1 MICRR
6 HGSLESWNGRF
17 QWLVFHAFRRSISGH
32 LAHSRKFTDA
42 CLYFLDKLK
51 HNFSSTFLP
60 SNWKEIV
67 RRTLLFSDTI
77 VYAFKSFSTNRNFI
91 LFYFII
97 FYFILWLM
105 SPSQERFFSN
115 LASNGI
121 ACLKVW
127 KRKLRRLSLHDKG
140 GPYSECQGNWR
151 GETNKEKRYFTE
163 KLQRCDLWKTRKKVG
178 YSLCHWE
185 SKQFTVELSSKENTW
200 SYV

>member
-51 HNFSSTFLP
+51 HNFSRTFLP

-77 VYAFKSFSTNRNFI
+77 VYALKSFSTNRNFI

-105 SPSQERFFSN
+105 SPTQERFFSN

-121 ACLKVW
+121 ACLKIW

-140 GPYSECQGNWR
+140 ALTQNVKATKGAKQIR
-151 GETNKEKRYFTE
+151 RKDIFTE
-163 KLQRCDLWKTRKKVG
+163 KLQRWDLRKTRKKVG
-178 YSLCHWE
+178 YSLSPWE
-185 SKQFTVELSSKENTW
+185 SKQLTVELSSKENTW